1 MDRTLRDE
9 LSISNE
15 IKAVTL
21 VHIGMSS
28 DFWWK
33 VSTECI
39 SVIAQAWWEY
49 CDGLSVVCRHFQLL
63 LVSLKSL
70 SIYVGFV
77 SSKDVSNTLKLDWKS
92 FSFPFHCFF
101 ITWFSLSFYFFPF
114 PFFKK
119 KPKQNRVAM
128 CEDQGSFSVTLI
140 LRNFKLISAPWFCTL

>member
-1 MDRTLRDE
+1 M
-9 LSISNE
+9 
-15 IKAVTL
+15 
-21 VHIGMSS
+21 HIGMSS

-114 PFFKK
+114 PFLRKK
-119 KPKQNRVAM
+119 NKHKWQCVKIKAVSLWRWF
-128 CEDQGSFSVTLI
+128 QGTLSWY
-140 LRNFKLISAPWFCTL
+140 LLLGFVHYSNNLKDFQVN